1 MSRHDKDY
9 NSSVKLSAY
18 ADLMLDRIDTCISDK
33 ISKNVTRLASAIV
46 TKVNSDGSVNI
57 RLPSEDNTE
66 FTKIQNQCPY
76 ELKIGDAVELT
87 LKNGSFNNCWVSAKH
102 GMGTRATSE
111 GSSGA
116 YVLPVA
122 TATQLGGIKVGA
134 GLVISNG
141 VLSVTGGG
149 TADAVEWKNVL
160 NTPTTLA
167 GYGIT
172 DARIN
177 SGTITLGGNSIVPL
191 TASSNLDATKLVGNV
206 PSATKAIQDGN
217 GDVIVDTY
225 AKKTDIPSL
234 SGYATQTWVQNQGY
248 LKEHQ
253 SLAEYALKTEI
264 PIVPNKVS
272 AFENDAG
279 YLTSHQSLKDYATK
293 SWVQN
298 QGYLTQHQD
307 ISGLATKL
315 ELQTVEDKIPTI
327 PTKVSAFENDAGYLT
342 KHQSLANYALKSE
355 LPKNVSDLTNDA
367 KYITASGAPVQSV
380 NGKTGTVSLNAND
393 VGALPSTTTIPVVNN
408 AKLTIQQN
416 GAEVGNFT
424 ANSAVDTTVNITVPT
439 KLSELKNDSSF
450 AKTSELPT
458 KTSELENDSGYITSS
473 DIPSIPVTTVNG
485 KTGAVVLNATDVRA
499 LPNTTVIPTTTSQ
512 LTNNSGYI
520 TSAGAPVQT
529 VNGKTGAVQLTATD
543 VGAISAADISQT
555 LGNSSTKVPSEKAV
569 VDAMSAAGYGDML
582 KAKYA
587 NNSTDDTVDKAFSDA
602 NGKNIADTYVPKD
615 GGTLNNVNANT
626 LITTGNYL
634 IGEGCTNFPDG
645 SQGSVVQV
653 VGAGGS
659 AYQTTVIYATNTY
672 AHRAYNG
679 TTWTAWKDA
688 NGAVVSATQPQY

>member
-33 ISKNVTRLASAIV
+33 ISKSVTRLASAIV

-234 SGYATQTWVQNQGY
+234 SGYATQTWVKNQGY
-248 LKEHQ
+248 LTEHQ

-264 PIVPNKVS
+264 PIVPTKVS
-272 AFENDAG
+272 AFENDVG
-279 YLTSHQSLKDYATK
+279 YLTSHQSLEDYATK

-298 QGYLTQHQD
+298 QGYLTEHQD

-342 KHQSLANYALKSE
+342 QHQSLANYALKSE

-380 NGKTGTVSLNAND
+380 NGKTGTV
-393 VGALPSTTTIPVVNN
+393 
-408 AKLTIQQN
+408 
-416 GAEVGNFT
+416 
-424 ANSAVDTTVNITVPT
+424 
-439 KLSELKNDSSF
+439 
-450 AKTSELPT
+450 
-458 KTSELENDSGYITSS
+458 
-473 DIPSIPVTTVNG
+473 
-485 KTGAVVLNATDVRA
+485 VLNATDVQA

-520 TSAGAPVQT
+520 TSAGAPVQS
-529 VNGKTGAVQLTATD
+529 VNGKIGTVSLNAND
-543 VGAISAADISQT
+543 VGALPSTTTIPVVNNAKLTIQKNGVAVDSFTANASVDKIINIEVPTKASDIEAISTDNISQT
-555 LGNSSTKVPSEKAV
+555 LGNSETKVPSEKAV
-569 VDAMSAAGYGDML
+569 AQAMSAAGYGDML
-582 KAKYA
+582 KANYA
-587 NNSTDDTVDKAFSDA
+587 TKSDSIVDKSYADENGDNIASTYLPKFKLLNNTDA
-602 NGKNIADTYVPKD
+602 NS
-615 GGTLNNVNANT
+615 
-626 LITTGNYL
+626 LITSQICVIGAGN
-634 IGEGCTNFPDG
+634 TNLPDEAT
-645 SQGSVVQV
+645 GSVLFVAGDGTNAFQIIV
-653 VGAGGS
+653 V
-659 AYQTTVIYATNTY
+659 YATNTLN
-672 AHRAYNG
+672 HRAYKDG
-679 TTWTAWKDA
+679 AWTIWRNTEAKTSTD
-688 NGAVVSATQPQY
+688 SATNFDAYGLGFITEE

>member
-33 ISKNVTRLASAIV
+33 ISKSVTRLASAIV

-327 PTKVSAFENDAGYLT
+327 PTKVSAFENDVGYLT
-342 KHQSLANYALKSE
+342 QHQSLANYALKSE

-380 NGKTGTVSLNAND
+380 NGKTG
-393 VGALPSTTTIPVVNN
+393 
-408 AKLTIQQN
+408 
-416 GAEVGNFT
+416 
-424 ANSAVDTTVNITVPT
+424 
-439 KLSELKNDSSF
+439 
-450 AKTSELPT
+450 
-458 KTSELENDSGYITSS
+458 
-473 DIPSIPVTTVNG
+473 
-485 KTGAVVLNATDVRA
+485 AVVLNATDVQA

-520 TSAGAPVQT
+520 TSAGAPVQS
-529 VNGKTGAVQLTATD
+529 VNGKIGTVSLNAND
-543 VGAISAADISQT
+543 VGALPSTTTIPVVNNAKLTIQKNGVEVDSFTANASVDKIINIEVPTKASDIKAISTDNISQT
-555 LGNSSTKVPSEKAV
+555 LGNSETKVPSEKAV
-569 VDAMSAAGYGDML
+569 AQAMSAAGYGDML
-582 KAKYA
+582 KANYA
-587 NNSTDDTVDKAFSDA
+587 TKSDSIVDKSYADENGDNIASTYLPKFKLLNNTDA
-602 NGKNIADTYVPKD
+602 NS
-615 GGTLNNVNANT
+615 
-626 LITTGNYL
+626 LITSQICVIGAGN
-634 IGEGCTNFPDG
+634 TNLPDEAT
-645 SQGSVVQV
+645 GSVLFVAGDGTNAFQIIV
-653 VGAGGS
+653 V
-659 AYQTTVIYATNTY
+659 YATNTLN
-672 AHRAYNG
+672 HRAYKDG
-679 TTWTAWKDA
+679 AWTIWRNTEAKTSTD
-688 NGAVVSATQPQY
+688 SATNFDAYGLGFITEE

>member
-33 ISKNVTRLASAIV
+33 ISKSVTRLASAIV

-57 RLPSEDNTE
+57 RLPSEDNSE

-76 ELKIGDAVELT
+76 ELKVGDAVELT

-234 SGYATQTWVQNQGY
+234 SGYATQTWVKNQGY
-248 LKEHQ
+248 LTEHQ

-264 PIVPNKVS
+264 PIVPTKVS
-272 AFENDAG
+272 AFENDVG
-279 YLTSHQSLKDYATK
+279 YLTSHQSLEDYATK

-298 QGYLTQHQD
+298 QGYLTEHQD

-416 GAEVGNFT
+416 GTEVGNFT

-439 KLSELKNDSSF
+439 KLSELEDDSSF

-473 DIPSIPVTTVNG
+473 DIPSIPVVN
-485 KTGAVVLNATDVRA
+485 NAKLTIQKNGVEVDSFTANASVDKII
-499 LPNTTVIPTTTSQ
+499 NIEVPTKASD
-512 LTNNSGYI
+512 I
-520 TSAGAPVQT
+520 
-529 VNGKTGAVQLTATD
+529 K
-543 VGAISAADISQT
+543 AISTDNISQT
-555 LGNSSTKVPSEKAV
+555 LGNSETKVPSEKAV
-569 VDAMSAAGYGDML
+569 AQAMSAAGYGDML
-582 KAKYA
+582 KANYA
-587 NNSTDDTVDKAFSDA
+587 TKSDSIVDKSYADENGDNIASTYLPKFKLLNNTDA
-602 NGKNIADTYVPKD
+602 NS
-615 GGTLNNVNANT
+615 
-626 LITTGNYL
+626 LITSQICVIGAGN
-634 IGEGCTNFPDG
+634 TNLPDEAT
-645 SQGSVVQV
+645 GSVLFVAGDGTNAFQIIV
-653 VGAGGS
+653 V
-659 AYQTTVIYATNTY
+659 YATNTLN
-672 AHRAYNG
+672 HRAYKDG
-679 TTWTAWKDA
+679 AWTIWRNTEAKTSTD
-688 NGAVVSATQPQY
+688 SATNFDAYGLGFITEE

>member
-33 ISKNVTRLASAIV
+33 ISKSVTRLASAIV

-111 GSSGA
+111 GSSGT

-160 NTPTTLA
+160 NTPQTLA
-167 GYGIT
+167 GYRII
-172 DARIN
+172 DAKIE

-191 TASSNLDATKLVGNV
+191 TVSSNLDATKLVGNV

-234 SGYATQTWVQNQGY
+234 SGYATQTWVKNQGY
-248 LKEHQ
+248 LTEHQ

-264 PIVPNKVS
+264 PIVPTKVS

-307 ISGLATKL
+307 ISGLATKR
-315 ELQTVEDKIPTI
+315 ELQTVENKIPTI
-327 PTKVSAFENDAGYLT
+327 PTKVSAFENDVGYLT
-342 KHQSLANYALKSE
+342 QHQSLANYALKSE

-408 AKLTIQQN
+408 AKLTIQKN
-416 GAEVGNFT
+416 GVEVDSFT
-424 ANSAVDTTVNITVPT
+424 ANASVDKIINIEVPT
-439 KLSELKNDSSF
+439 K
-450 AKTSELPT
+450 A
-458 KTSELENDSGYITSS
+458 S
-473 DIPSIPVTTVNG
+473 DI
-485 KTGAVVLNATDVRA
+485 K
-499 LPNTTVIPTTTSQ
+499 
-512 LTNNSGYI
+512 
-520 TSAGAPVQT
+520 
-529 VNGKTGAVQLTATD
+529 
-543 VGAISAADISQT
+543 AISTDNISQT
-555 LGNSSTKVPSEKAV
+555 LGNSETKVPSEKAV
-569 VDAMSAAGYGDML
+569 AQAMSAAGYGDML
-582 KAKYA
+582 KANYA
-587 NNSTDDTVDKAFSDA
+587 TKSDSIVDKSYADENGDNIASTYLPKFKLLNNTDA
-602 NGKNIADTYVPKD
+602 NS
-615 GGTLNNVNANT
+615 
-626 LITTGNYL
+626 LITSQICVIGAGN
-634 IGEGCTNFPDG
+634 TNLPDEAT
-645 SQGSVVQV
+645 GSVLFVAGDGTNAFQIIV
-653 VGAGGS
+653 V
-659 AYQTTVIYATNTY
+659 YATNTLN
-672 AHRAYNG
+672 HRAYKDG
-679 TTWTAWKDA
+679 AWTIWRNTEAKTSTD
-688 NGAVVSATQPQY
+688 SATNFDAYGLGFITEE

>member
-33 ISKNVTRLASAIV
+33 ISKSVTRLASAIV

-160 NTPTTLA
+160 TTPTTLA

-191 TASSNLDATKLVGNV
+191 TASSNLDATKLVGKV
-206 PSATKAIQDGN
+206 PNATKAIQDGN

-248 LKEHQ
+248 LTEHQ
-253 SLAEYALKTEI
+253 SLVKYALKTEI
-264 PIVPNKVS
+264 PIVP
-272 AFENDAG
+272 
-279 YLTSHQSLKDYATK
+279 
-293 SWVQN
+293 
-298 QGYLTQHQD
+298 
-307 ISGLATKL
+307 
-315 ELQTVEDKIPTI
+315 
-327 PTKVSAFENDAGYLT
+327 TKVSAFENDIGYLT
-342 KHQSLANYALKSE
+342 QHQSLANYALKSE

-380 NGKTGTVSLNAND
+380 NGKTGTVSLTAND

-408 AKLTIQQN
+408 AKLIIQKN
-416 GAEVGNFT
+416 GMEVDSFT
-424 ANSAVDTTVNITVPT
+424 ANASVDKIINIEVPT
-439 KLSELKNDSSF
+439 K
-450 AKTSELPT
+450 A
-458 KTSELENDSGYITSS
+458 S
-473 DIPSIPVTTVNG
+473 DIN
-485 KTGAVVLNATDVRA
+485 
-499 LPNTTVIPTTTSQ
+499 
-512 LTNNSGYI
+512 
-520 TSAGAPVQT
+520 
-529 VNGKTGAVQLTATD
+529 
-543 VGAISAADISQT
+543 AISTDNISQI
-555 LGNSSTKVPSEKAV
+555 LGNSETKVPSEKAV
-569 VDAMSAAGYGDML
+569 AQAMSAAGYGDML
-582 KAKYA
+582 KANYA
-587 NNSTDDTVDKAFSDA
+587 TKSDSIVDKSYADENGDNIVSTYIPKFKLLNNTDA
-602 NGKNIADTYVPKD
+602 NS
-615 GGTLNNVNANT
+615 
-626 LITTGNYL
+626 LITSQICVIGAGN
-634 IGEGCTNFPDG
+634 TNLPDEAT
-645 SQGSVVQV
+645 GSVLFVAGDGTNAFQIIV
-653 VGAGGS
+653 V
-659 AYQTTVIYATNTY
+659 YATNTLN
-672 AHRAYNG
+672 HRAYKDG
-679 TTWTAWKDA
+679 AWTIWRNTEAKTSTD
-688 NGAVVSATQPQY
+688 SATNFDAYGLGFITEE

>member
-33 ISKNVTRLASAIV
+33 ISKSVTRLASAIV

-57 RLPSEDNTE
+57 RLPSEDNSE

-76 ELKIGDAVELT
+76 ELKVGDAVELT

-234 SGYATQTWVQNQGY
+234 SGYATQTWVKNQGY
-248 LKEHQ
+248 LTEHQ

-264 PIVPNKVS
+264 PIVPTKVS
-272 AFENDAG
+272 AFENDVG
-279 YLTSHQSLKDYATK
+279 YLTSHQSLEDYATK

-298 QGYLTQHQD
+298 QGYLTEHQD

-327 PTKVSAFENDAGYLT
+327 PTKVSAFENDVGYLT
-342 KHQSLANYALKSE
+342 QHQSLANYALKSE

-380 NGKTGTVSLNAND
+380 NGKTG
-393 VGALPSTTTIPVVNN
+393 
-408 AKLTIQQN
+408 
-416 GAEVGNFT
+416 
-424 ANSAVDTTVNITVPT
+424 
-439 KLSELKNDSSF
+439 
-450 AKTSELPT
+450 
-458 KTSELENDSGYITSS
+458 
-473 DIPSIPVTTVNG
+473 
-485 KTGAVVLNATDVRA
+485 AVVLNATDVQA

-520 TSAGAPVQT
+520 TSAGAPVQS
-529 VNGKTGAVQLTATD
+529 VNGKIGTVSLNAND
-543 VGAISAADISQT
+543 VGALPSTTTIPVVNNAKLTIQKNGVAVDSFTANASVDKIINIEVPTKASDIEAISTDNISQT
-555 LGNSSTKVPSEKAV
+555 LGNSETKVPSEKAV
-569 VDAMSAAGYGDML
+569 AQAMSAAGYGDML
-582 KAKYA
+582 KANYA
-587 NNSTDDTVDKAFSDA
+587 TKSDNIVDKSYADENGDNIASTYLPKFKLLNNTDA
-602 NGKNIADTYVPKD
+602 NS
-615 GGTLNNVNANT
+615 
-626 LITTGNYL
+626 LITSQICVIGAGN
-634 IGEGCTNFPDG
+634 TNLPDEAT
-645 SQGSVVQV
+645 GSVLFVAGDGTNAFQIIV
-653 VGAGGS
+653 V
-659 AYQTTVIYATNTY
+659 YATNTLN
-672 AHRAYNG
+672 HRAYKDGAWTIWRNTEAKTSADS
-679 TTWTAWKDA
+679 TTNFDA
-688 NGAVVSATQPQY
+688 YGLGFITEE

>member
-33 ISKNVTRLASAIV
+33 ISKSVTRLASAIV

-111 GSSGA
+111 GSSGT

-160 NTPTTLA
+160 NTPQTLA
-167 GYGIT
+167 GYRII
-172 DARIN
+172 DAKIE

-191 TASSNLDATKLVGNV
+191 TVSSNLDATKLVGNV

-234 SGYATQTWVQNQGY
+234 SGYATQKWVQNQGY
-248 LKEHQ
+248 LTQHQ

-264 PIVPNKVS
+264 PIVPTKVS
-272 AFENDAG
+272 TFENDAG
-279 YLTSHQSLKDYATK
+279 YLTSHQSLEDYATK

-327 PTKVSAFENDAGYLT
+327 PTKISAFENDVGYLT
-342 KHQSLANYALKSE
+342 QHQSLANYALKSE

-380 NGKTGTVSLNAND
+380 NGKTGTISLNAND

-408 AKLTIQQN
+408 AKLTIQKN
-416 GAEVGNFT
+416 GVEVDSFT
-424 ANSAVDTTVNITVPT
+424 ANASVDKIINIEVPT
-439 KLSELKNDSSF
+439 K
-450 AKTSELPT
+450 A
-458 KTSELENDSGYITSS
+458 S
-473 DIPSIPVTTVNG
+473 DI
-485 KTGAVVLNATDVRA
+485 K
-499 LPNTTVIPTTTSQ
+499 
-512 LTNNSGYI
+512 
-520 TSAGAPVQT
+520 
-529 VNGKTGAVQLTATD
+529 
-543 VGAISAADISQT
+543 AISTDNISQT
-555 LGNSSTKVPSEKAV
+555 LGNSETKVPSEKAV
-569 VDAMSAAGYGDML
+569 AQAMSAAGYGDML
-582 KAKYA
+582 KANYA
-587 NNSTDDTVDKAFSDA
+587 TKSDSIVDKSYADENGDNIASTYLPKFKLLNNTDA
-602 NGKNIADTYVPKD
+602 NSLITSQICVIGAGNTNLPDEATGSVLFVAGD
-615 GGTLNNVNANT
+615 GTNAFQIIVVYAINTLN
-626 LITTGNYL
+626 
-634 IGEGCTNFPDG
+634 
-645 SQGSVVQV
+645 
-653 VGAGGS
+653 
-659 AYQTTVIYATNTY
+659 
-672 AHRAYNG
+672 HRAYKDG
-679 TTWTAWKDA
+679 AWTIWRNTEAKTSTD
-688 NGAVVSATQPQY
+688 SATNFDAYGLGFITEE

>member
-33 ISKNVTRLASAIV
+33 ISKSVTRLASAIV

-111 GSSGA
+111 GSSGT

-160 NTPTTLA
+160 NTPQTLA
-167 GYGIT
+167 GYRII
-172 DARIN
+172 DAKIE

-191 TASSNLDATKLVGNV
+191 TVSSNLDATKLVGNV

-234 SGYATQTWVQNQGY
+234 SGYATQKWVQNQGY
-248 LKEHQ
+248 LTQHQ

-264 PIVPNKVS
+264 PIVPTKVS
-272 AFENDAG
+272 TFENDAG
-279 YLTSHQSLKDYATK
+279 YLTSHQSLEDYATK

-327 PTKVSAFENDAGYLT
+327 PTKISAFENDVGYLT
-342 KHQSLANYALKSE
+342 QHQSLANYALKSE

-380 NGKTGTVSLNAND
+380 NGKTGTISLNAND

-416 GAEVGNFT
+416 GTEVGNFT

-439 KLSELKNDSSF
+439 KLSELEDDSSF

-473 DIPSIPVTTVNG
+473 DIPSIPVVN
-485 KTGAVVLNATDVRA
+485 NAKLTIQKNGVEVDSFTANASVDKII
-499 LPNTTVIPTTTSQ
+499 NIEVPTKASD
-512 LTNNSGYI
+512 I
-520 TSAGAPVQT
+520 
-529 VNGKTGAVQLTATD
+529 K
-543 VGAISAADISQT
+543 AISTDNISQT
-555 LGNSSTKVPSEKAV
+555 LGNSETKVPSEKAV
-569 VDAMSAAGYGDML
+569 AQAMSAAGYGDML
-582 KAKYA
+582 KANYA
-587 NNSTDDTVDKAFSDA
+587 TKSDSIVDKSYADENGDNIASTYLPKFKSLNNTDA
-602 NGKNIADTYVPKD
+602 NS
-615 GGTLNNVNANT
+615 
-626 LITTGNYL
+626 LITSQICVIGAGN
-634 IGEGCTNFPDG
+634 TNLPDEAT
-645 SQGSVVQV
+645 GSVLFVAGDGTNAFQIIV
-653 VGAGGS
+653 V
-659 AYQTTVIYATNTY
+659 YATNTLN
-672 AHRAYNG
+672 HRAYKDG
-679 TTWTAWKDA
+679 AWTIWRNTEAKTSTD
-688 NGAVVSATQPQY
+688 SATNFDAYGLGFITEE

>member
-33 ISKNVTRLASAIV
+33 ISKSVTRLASAIV

-177 SGTITLGGNSIVPL
+177 SGTITLGENSIVPL

-248 LKEHQ
+248 LTQHQ

-264 PIVPNKVS
+264 PIVPTKVS

-327 PTKVSAFENDAGYLT
+327 PTKVSAFENDVGYLT
-342 KHQSLANYALKSE
+342 QHQSLANYALKSE

-416 GAEVGNFT
+416 GTEVGNFT

-439 KLSELKNDSSF
+439 KLSELEDDSSF

-473 DIPSIPVTTVNG
+473 DIPSIPVVN
-485 KTGAVVLNATDVRA
+485 NAKLTIQKNGVEVDSFTANASVDKII
-499 LPNTTVIPTTTSQ
+499 NIEVPTKASD
-512 LTNNSGYI
+512 I
-520 TSAGAPVQT
+520 
-529 VNGKTGAVQLTATD
+529 K
-543 VGAISAADISQT
+543 AISTDNISQT
-555 LGNSSTKVPSEKAV
+555 LGNSEIKVPSEKAV
-569 VDAMSAAGYGDML
+569 VQAMSAAGYGDML
-582 KAKYA
+582 KANYA
-587 NNSTDDTVDKAFSDA
+587 TKSDSIVDKSYADENGDNIASTYLPKFKLLNNTDA
-602 NGKNIADTYVPKD
+602 NS
-615 GGTLNNVNANT
+615 
-626 LITTGNYL
+626 LITSQICVIGAGN
-634 IGEGCTNFPDG
+634 TNLPDEAT
-645 SQGSVVQV
+645 GSVLFVAGDGTNAFQIIV
-653 VGAGGS
+653 V
-659 AYQTTVIYATNTY
+659 YATNTLN
-672 AHRAYNG
+672 HRAYKDG
-679 TTWTAWKDA
+679 AWTIWRNTEAKTSTD
-688 NGAVVSATQPQY
+688 SATNFDAYGLGFITEE

>member
-33 ISKNVTRLASAIV
+33 ISKSVTRLASAIV

-206 PSATKAIQDGN
+206 PSAIKAIQDGN

-234 SGYATQTWVQNQGY
+234 SGYATQTWVKKQGY
-248 LKEHQ
+248 LTEHQ

-264 PIVPNKVS
+264 PIVPTKVS

-293 SWVQN
+293 SWVQK

-342 KHQSLANYALKSE
+342 QHQSLANYALKSE
-355 LPKNVSDLTNDA
+355 LPKKVSDLTNDA
-367 KYITASGAPVQSV
+367 EYITASGAPVQSV
-380 NGKTGTVSLNAND
+380 NGQTGTVSLTAND
-393 VGALPSTTTIPVVNN
+393 VGALPNTTIIPVVNN
-408 AKLTIQQN
+408 AKLTVQKN
-416 GAEVGNFT
+416 GVDVDSFT
-424 ANSAVDTTVNITVPT
+424 ANASVDKIINIEVPT
-439 KLSELKNDSSF
+439 K
-450 AKTSELPT
+450 A
-458 KTSELENDSGYITSS
+458 S
-473 DIPSIPVTTVNG
+473 DI
-485 KTGAVVLNATDVRA
+485 K
-499 LPNTTVIPTTTSQ
+499 
-512 LTNNSGYI
+512 
-520 TSAGAPVQT
+520 
-529 VNGKTGAVQLTATD
+529 
-543 VGAISAADISQT
+543 AISTDNISQT
-555 LGNSSTKVPSEKAV
+555 LGNSETKVPSEKAV
-569 VDAMSAAGYGDML
+569 AQAMSAAGYGDML
-582 KAKYA
+582 KANYA
-587 NNSTDDTVDKAFSDA
+587 TKSDSIVDKSYADENGDNIASTYLPKFKLLNNTDA
-602 NGKNIADTYVPKD
+602 NS
-615 GGTLNNVNANT
+615 
-626 LITTGNYL
+626 LITSQICVIGAGN
-634 IGEGCTNFPDG
+634 TNLPDEAT
-645 SQGSVVQV
+645 GSVLFVAGDGTNAFQIIV
-653 VGAGGS
+653 V
-659 AYQTTVIYATNTY
+659 YATNTLN
-672 AHRAYNG
+672 HRAYKDG
-679 TTWTAWKDA
+679 AWTIWRNTEAKTSTD
-688 NGAVVSATQPQY
+688 SATNFDAYGLGFITEE

>member
-33 ISKNVTRLASAIV
+33 ISKSVTRLASAIV

-298 QGYLTQHQD
+298 QGYLTEHQD

-327 PTKVSAFENDAGYLT
+327 PTKVSAFENDVGYLT
-342 KHQSLANYALKSE
+342 QHQSLANYALKSE

-380 NGKTGTVSLNAND
+380 NGKTG
-393 VGALPSTTTIPVVNN
+393 
-408 AKLTIQQN
+408 
-416 GAEVGNFT
+416 
-424 ANSAVDTTVNITVPT
+424 
-439 KLSELKNDSSF
+439 
-450 AKTSELPT
+450 
-458 KTSELENDSGYITSS
+458 
-473 DIPSIPVTTVNG
+473 
-485 KTGAVVLNATDVRA
+485 AVVLNATDVQA

-520 TSAGAPVQT
+520 TSAGAPVQS
-529 VNGKTGAVQLTATD
+529 VNGKIGTVSLNAND
-543 VGAISAADISQT
+543 VGALPSTTTIPVVNNAKLTIQKNGVAVDSFTANASVDKIINIEVPTKASDINAISTDNISQT
-555 LGNSSTKVPSEKAV
+555 LGNSETKVPSEKAV
-569 VDAMSAAGYGDML
+569 AQAMSAAGYGDML
-582 KAKYA
+582 KANYA
-587 NNSTDDTVDKAFSDA
+587 TKSDSIVDKSYADENGDNIASTYLPKFKLLNNTDA
-602 NGKNIADTYVPKD
+602 NS
-615 GGTLNNVNANT
+615 
-626 LITTGNYL
+626 LITSQICVIGAGN
-634 IGEGCTNFPDG
+634 TNLPDEAT
-645 SQGSVVQV
+645 GSVLFVAGDGTNAFQIIV
-653 VGAGGS
+653 V
-659 AYQTTVIYATNTY
+659 YATNTLN
-672 AHRAYNG
+672 HRAYKDG
-679 TTWTAWKDA
+679 AWTIWRNTEAKTSTD
-688 NGAVVSATQPQY
+688 SATNFDAYGLGFITEE

>member
-134 GLVISNG
+134 GLVISKG

-172 DARIN
+172 DA
-177 SGTITLGGNSIVPL
+177 
-191 TASSNLDATKLVGNV
+191 
-206 PSATKAIQDGN
+206 
-217 GDVIVDTY
+217 

-327 PTKVSAFENDAGYLT
+327 PTKVSAFENDVGYLT
-342 KHQSLANYALKSE
+342 QHQSLANYALKSE

-380 NGKTGTVSLNAND
+380 NGQTGTVSLTAND

-408 AKLTIQQN
+408 AKLTIQKN
-416 GAEVGNFT
+416 GVAVDSFT
-424 ANSAVDTTVNITVPT
+424 ANASVDKIINIEVPT
-439 KLSELKNDSSF
+439 K
-450 AKTSELPT
+450 A
-458 KTSELENDSGYITSS
+458 S
-473 DIPSIPVTTVNG
+473 DI
-485 KTGAVVLNATDVRA
+485 K
-499 LPNTTVIPTTTSQ
+499 
-512 LTNNSGYI
+512 
-520 TSAGAPVQT
+520 
-529 VNGKTGAVQLTATD
+529 
-543 VGAISAADISQT
+543 AISTDNISQT
-555 LGNSSTKVPSEKAV
+555 LGNSETKVPSEKAV
-569 VDAMSAAGYGDML
+569 AQAMSAAGYGDML
-582 KAKYA
+582 KANYA
-587 NNSTDDTVDKAFSDA
+587 TKSDSIVDKSYADENGDNIASTYLPKFKLLNNTDA
-602 NGKNIADTYVPKD
+602 NS
-615 GGTLNNVNANT
+615 
-626 LITTGNYL
+626 LITSQICVIGAGN
-634 IGEGCTNFPDG
+634 TNLPDEAT
-645 SQGSVVQV
+645 GSVLFVAGDGTNAFQIIV
-653 VGAGGS
+653 V
-659 AYQTTVIYATNTY
+659 YATNTLN
-672 AHRAYNG
+672 HRAYKDG
-679 TTWTAWKDA
+679 AWTIWRNTEAKTSTD
-688 NGAVVSATQPQY
+688 SATNFDAYGLGFITEE

>member
-33 ISKNVTRLASAIV
+33 ISKSVTRLASAIV

-248 LKEHQ
+248 LTEHQ

-264 PIVPNKVS
+264 PIVPTKVS
-272 AFENDAG
+272 TFENDAG
-279 YLTSHQSLKDYATK
+279 YLTSHQSLEDYATK

-327 PTKVSAFENDAGYLT
+327 PTKISAFENDVGYLT
-342 KHQSLANYALKSE
+342 QHQSLANYALKSE

-380 NGKTGTVSLNAND
+380 NGKTGSVSLTAND

-408 AKLTIQQN
+408 SKLTIQKN
-416 GAEVGNFT
+416 GVAVDSFT
-424 ANSAVDTTVNITVPT
+424 ANASADKIINIEVPT
-439 KLSELKNDSSF
+439 K
-450 AKTSELPT
+450 A
-458 KTSELENDSGYITSS
+458 S
-473 DIPSIPVTTVNG
+473 DIN
-485 KTGAVVLNATDVRA
+485 
-499 LPNTTVIPTTTSQ
+499 
-512 LTNNSGYI
+512 
-520 TSAGAPVQT
+520 
-529 VNGKTGAVQLTATD
+529 
-543 VGAISAADISQT
+543 AISTDNISQT
-555 LGNSSTKVPSEKAV
+555 LGNSETKVPSEKAV
-569 VDAMSAAGYGDML
+569 AQAMSAAGYGDML
-582 KAKYA
+582 KANYA
-587 NNSTDDTVDKAFSDA
+587 TKSDSIVDKSYADENGDNIASTYLPKFKLLNNTDA
-602 NGKNIADTYVPKD
+602 NS
-615 GGTLNNVNANT
+615 
-626 LITTGNYL
+626 LITSQICVIGVGN
-634 IGEGCTNFPDG
+634 TNLPDEAT
-645 SQGSVVQV
+645 GSVLFVAGDGTNAFQIIV
-653 VGAGGS
+653 V
-659 AYQTTVIYATNTY
+659 YATNTLN
-672 AHRAYNG
+672 HRAYKDG
-679 TTWTAWKDA
+679 VWTIWRNTEAKTSTD
-688 NGAVVSATQPQY
+688 SATNFDAYGLGFITEE

>member
-33 ISKNVTRLASAIV
+33 ISKSVTRLASAIV

-327 PTKVSAFENDAGYLT
+327 PTKVSAFENDVGYLT
-342 KHQSLANYALKSE
+342 QHQSLANYALKSE

-380 NGKTGTVSLNAND
+380 NGKTGAVSLNAND

-408 AKLTIQQN
+408 AKLTIQKN
-416 GAEVGNFT
+416 GVAVDSFT
-424 ANSAVDTTVNITVPT
+424 ANASVDKIINIEVPT
-439 KLSELKNDSSF
+439 K
-450 AKTSELPT
+450 A
-458 KTSELENDSGYITSS
+458 S
-473 DIPSIPVTTVNG
+473 DIE
-485 KTGAVVLNATDVRA
+485 
-499 LPNTTVIPTTTSQ
+499 
-512 LTNNSGYI
+512 
-520 TSAGAPVQT
+520 
-529 VNGKTGAVQLTATD
+529 
-543 VGAISAADISQT
+543 AISTDNISQT
-555 LGNSSTKVPSEKAV
+555 LGNSETKVPSEKAV
-569 VDAMSAAGYGDML
+569 AQAMSAAGYGDML
-582 KAKYA
+582 KANYA
-587 NNSTDDTVDKAFSDA
+587 TKSDSIVDKSYADENGDNIASTYLPKFKLLNNTDA
-602 NGKNIADTYVPKD
+602 NS
-615 GGTLNNVNANT
+615 
-626 LITTGNYL
+626 LITSQICVIGAGN
-634 IGEGCTNFPDG
+634 TNLPDEAT
-645 SQGSVVQV
+645 GSVLFVAGDGTNAFQIIV
-653 VGAGGS
+653 V
-659 AYQTTVIYATNTY
+659 YATNTLN
-672 AHRAYNG
+672 HRAYKDG
-679 TTWTAWKDA
+679 AWTIWRNTEAKTSTD
-688 NGAVVSATQPQY
+688 SATNFDAYGLGFITEE

>member
-33 ISKNVTRLASAIV
+33 ISKSVTRLASAIV

-327 PTKVSAFENDAGYLT
+327 PTKVSAFENDVGYLT
-342 KHQSLANYALKSE
+342 QHQSLANYALKSE

-380 NGKTGTVSLNAND
+380 NGQTGTVSLTAND
-393 VGALPSTTTIPVVNN
+393 VGALPNTTIIPVVNN

-416 GAEVGNFT
+416 GTEVGNFT
-424 ANSAVDTTVNITVPT
+424 ANSAVNTTVNITVPT
-439 KLSELKNDSSF
+439 KLSELEDDSSF

-473 DIPSIPVTTVNG
+473 DIPSIPVVN
-485 KTGAVVLNATDVRA
+485 NAKLTIQKNGVEVDSFTANASVDKII
-499 LPNTTVIPTTTSQ
+499 NIEVPTKASD
-512 LTNNSGYI
+512 I
-520 TSAGAPVQT
+520 E
-529 VNGKTGAVQLTATD
+529 
-543 VGAISAADISQT
+543 AISTDNISQT
-555 LGNSSTKVPSEKAV
+555 LGNSETKVPSEKAV
-569 VDAMSAAGYGDML
+569 AQAMSAAGYGDML
-582 KAKYA
+582 KANYA
-587 NNSTDDTVDKAFSDA
+587 TKSDSIVDKSYADENGDNIASTYLPKFKLLNNTDA
-602 NGKNIADTYVPKD
+602 NS
-615 GGTLNNVNANT
+615 
-626 LITTGNYL
+626 LITSQICVIGAGN
-634 IGEGCTNFPDG
+634 TNLPDEAT
-645 SQGSVVQV
+645 GSVLFVAGDGTNAFQIIV
-653 VGAGGS
+653 V
-659 AYQTTVIYATNTY
+659 YATNTLN
-672 AHRAYNG
+672 HRAYKDG
-679 TTWTAWKDA
+679 AWTIWRNTEAKTSTD
-688 NGAVVSATQPQY
+688 SATNFDAYGLGFITEE

>member
-122 TATQLGGIKVGA
+122 TTTQLGGIKVGA

-234 SGYATQTWVQNQGY
+234 SGYATQTWVKNQGY
-248 LKEHQ
+248 LTEHQ

-264 PIVPNKVS
+264 PIVPTKVS

-355 LPKNVSDLTNDA
+355 LPKNVSDLTNDV

-380 NGKTGTVSLNAND
+380 NGQTGTVSLNAND

-408 AKLTIQQN
+408 AKLTIQKN
-416 GAEVGNFT
+416 GVEVDSFT
-424 ANSAVDTTVNITVPT
+424 ANASVDKIINIEVPT
-439 KLSELKNDSSF
+439 K
-450 AKTSELPT
+450 A
-458 KTSELENDSGYITSS
+458 S
-473 DIPSIPVTTVNG
+473 DI
-485 KTGAVVLNATDVRA
+485 K
-499 LPNTTVIPTTTSQ
+499 
-512 LTNNSGYI
+512 
-520 TSAGAPVQT
+520 
-529 VNGKTGAVQLTATD
+529 
-543 VGAISAADISQT
+543 AISTDNISQT
-555 LGNSSTKVPSEKAV
+555 LGNSETKVPSEKAV
-569 VDAMSAAGYGDML
+569 AQAMSAAGYGDML
-582 KAKYA
+582 KANYA
-587 NNSTDDTVDKAFSDA
+587 TKSDSIVDKSYADENGDNIASTYLPKFKLLNNTDA
-602 NGKNIADTYVPKD
+602 NS
-615 GGTLNNVNANT
+615 
-626 LITTGNYL
+626 LITSQICVIGAGN
-634 IGEGCTNFPDG
+634 TNLPDEAT
-645 SQGSVVQV
+645 GSVLFVAGDGTNAFQIIV
-653 VGAGGS
+653 V
-659 AYQTTVIYATNTY
+659 YATNTLN
-672 AHRAYNG
+672 HRAYKDG
-679 TTWTAWKDA
+679 AWTIWRNTEAKISTD
-688 NGAVVSATQPQY
+688 SATNFDAYGLGFITEE

>member
-33 ISKNVTRLASAIV
+33 ISKSVTRLASAIV

-149 TADAVEWKNVL
+149 TADAVEWEKVL

-177 SGTITLGGNSIVPL
+177 SGTITLGENSIVPL

-264 PIVPNKVS
+264 PIVPTKVS

-327 PTKVSAFENDAGYLT
+327 PTKVSAFENDVGYLT

-408 AKLTIQQN
+408 AKLTIQKN
-416 GAEVGNFT
+416 SKEIDSFT
-424 ANSAVDTTVNITVPT
+424 ANASVDKIINIEVPT
-439 KLSELKNDSSF
+439 K
-450 AKTSELPT
+450 A
-458 KTSELENDSGYITSS
+458 S
-473 DIPSIPVTTVNG
+473 DI
-485 KTGAVVLNATDVRA
+485 K
-499 LPNTTVIPTTTSQ
+499 
-512 LTNNSGYI
+512 
-520 TSAGAPVQT
+520 
-529 VNGKTGAVQLTATD
+529 
-543 VGAISAADISQT
+543 AISTDDISQT
-555 LGNSSTKVPSEKAV
+555 LGNSETKVPSEKAV
-569 VDAMSAAGYGDML
+569 AQAMSAAGYGDML
-582 KAKYA
+582 KANYA
-587 NNSTDDTVDKAFSDA
+587 TKSDSIVDKSYADENGDNIASTYLPKFKLLNNTDA
-602 NGKNIADTYVPKD
+602 NS
-615 GGTLNNVNANT
+615 
-626 LITTGNYL
+626 LITSQICVIGAGN
-634 IGEGCTNFPDG
+634 TNLPDEAT
-645 SQGSVVQV
+645 GSVLFVAGDGTNAFQIIV
-653 VGAGGS
+653 V
-659 AYQTTVIYATNTY
+659 YATNTLN
-672 AHRAYNG
+672 HRAYKDG
-679 TTWTAWKDA
+679 AWTIWRNTEAKTSTD
-688 NGAVVSATQPQY
+688 SATNFDAYGLGFITEE

>member
-33 ISKNVTRLASAIV
+33 ISKSVTRLASAIV

-57 RLPSEDNTE
+57 QLPSEDNTE

-177 SGTITLGGNSIVPL
+177 SGTITLGENSIVPL

-380 NGKTGTVSLNAND
+380 NGKTG
-393 VGALPSTTTIPVVNN
+393 
-408 AKLTIQQN
+408 
-416 GAEVGNFT
+416 
-424 ANSAVDTTVNITVPT
+424 
-439 KLSELKNDSSF
+439 
-450 AKTSELPT
+450 
-458 KTSELENDSGYITSS
+458 
-473 DIPSIPVTTVNG
+473 
-485 KTGAVVLNATDVRA
+485 AVVLNATDVQA

-520 TSAGAPVQT
+520 TSAGAPVQS
-529 VNGKTGAVQLTATD
+529 VNGKIGTVSLNAND
-543 VGAISAADISQT
+543 VGALPSTTTIPVVNNAKLTIQKNGVAVDSFTANASVDKIINIEVPTKASDIEAISTDNISQT
-555 LGNSSTKVPSEKAV
+555 LGNSETKVPSEKAV
-569 VDAMSAAGYGDML
+569 AQAMSAAGYGDML
-582 KAKYA
+582 KANYA
-587 NNSTDDTVDKAFSDA
+587 TKSDSIVDKSYADENGDNIASTYLPKFKLLNNTDA
-602 NGKNIADTYVPKD
+602 NS
-615 GGTLNNVNANT
+615 
-626 LITTGNYL
+626 LITSQICVIGAGN
-634 IGEGCTNFPDG
+634 TNLPDEAT
-645 SQGSVVQV
+645 GSVLFVAGDGTNAFQIIV
-653 VGAGGS
+653 V
-659 AYQTTVIYATNTY
+659 YATNTLN
-672 AHRAYNG
+672 HRAYKDG
-679 TTWTAWKDA
+679 AWTIWRNTEAKTSTD
-688 NGAVVSATQPQY
+688 SATNFDAYGLGFITEE

>member
-33 ISKNVTRLASAIV
+33 ISKSVTRLASAIV

-57 RLPSEDNTE
+57 RLPSEDNSE

-76 ELKIGDAVELT
+76 ELKVGDAVELT

-234 SGYATQTWVQNQGY
+234 SGYATQTWVKNQGY
-248 LKEHQ
+248 LTEHQ

-264 PIVPNKVS
+264 PIVPTKVS
-272 AFENDAG
+272 AFENDVG
-279 YLTSHQSLKDYATK
+279 YLTSHQSLEDYATK

-298 QGYLTQHQD
+298 QGYLTEHQD

-342 KHQSLANYALKSE
+342 QHQSLANYALKSE

-367 KYITASGAPVQSV
+367 KYITASGAPVQS
-380 NGKTGTVSLNAND
+380 
-393 VGALPSTTTIPVVNN
+393 
-408 AKLTIQQN
+408 
-416 GAEVGNFT
+416 
-424 ANSAVDTTVNITVPT
+424 
-439 KLSELKNDSSF
+439 
-450 AKTSELPT
+450 
-458 KTSELENDSGYITSS
+458 
-473 DIPSIPVTTVNG
+473 VNG

-520 TSAGAPVQT
+520 TSAGAPVQS
-529 VNGKTGAVQLTATD
+529 VNGKIGTVSLNAND
-543 VGAISAADISQT
+543 VGALPSTTTIPVVNNAKLTIQKNGVAVDSFTANASVDKIINIEVPTKASDIEAISTDNISQT
-555 LGNSSTKVPSEKAV
+555 LGNSETKIPSEKAV
-569 VDAMSAAGYGDML
+569 AQAMSAAGYGDML
-582 KAKYA
+582 KANYA
-587 NNSTDDTVDKAFSDA
+587 TKSDNIVDKSYADENGDNIASTYLPKFKLLNNTDA
-602 NGKNIADTYVPKD
+602 NS
-615 GGTLNNVNANT
+615 
-626 LITTGNYL
+626 LITSQICVIGAGN
-634 IGEGCTNFPDG
+634 TNLPDEAT
-645 SQGSVVQV
+645 GSVLFVAGDGTNAFQIIV
-653 VGAGGS
+653 V
-659 AYQTTVIYATNTY
+659 YATNTLN
-672 AHRAYNG
+672 HRAYKDGAWTIWRNTEAKTSADS
-679 TTWTAWKDA
+679 TTNFDA
-688 NGAVVSATQPQY
+688 YGLGFITEE

>member
-248 LKEHQ
+248 LTQHQ
-253 SLAEYALKTEI
+253 SLAEYALKSEI
-264 PIVPNKVS
+264 PIVPTKVS

-327 PTKVSAFENDAGYLT
+327 PTKVSAFENDVGYLT
-342 KHQSLANYALKSE
+342 QHQSLANYALKSE
-355 LPKNVSDLTNDA
+355 LPKKVSDLTNDA
-367 KYITASGAPVQSV
+367 EYITASGAPVQSV
-380 NGKTGTVSLNAND
+380 NGKTGAVVLNATDVQALPNTTVIPTTTSQLTNNSGYITSAGAPVQSVNGKIGTVSLNAND

-408 AKLTIQQN
+408 AKLTIQKN
-416 GAEVGNFT
+416 GVAVDSFT
-424 ANSAVDTTVNITVPT
+424 ANASVDKIINIEVPT
-439 KLSELKNDSSF
+439 K
-450 AKTSELPT
+450 A
-458 KTSELENDSGYITSS
+458 S
-473 DIPSIPVTTVNG
+473 DIE
-485 KTGAVVLNATDVRA
+485 
-499 LPNTTVIPTTTSQ
+499 
-512 LTNNSGYI
+512 
-520 TSAGAPVQT
+520 
-529 VNGKTGAVQLTATD
+529 
-543 VGAISAADISQT
+543 AISTDNISQT
-555 LGNSSTKVPSEKAV
+555 LGNSETKVPSEKAV
-569 VDAMSAAGYGDML
+569 AQAMSAAGYGDML
-582 KAKYA
+582 KANYA
-587 NNSTDDTVDKAFSDA
+587 TKSDSIVDKSYADENGDNIASTYLPKFKLLNNTDA
-602 NGKNIADTYVPKD
+602 NS
-615 GGTLNNVNANT
+615 
-626 LITTGNYL
+626 LITSQICVIGAGN
-634 IGEGCTNFPDG
+634 TNLPDEAT
-645 SQGSVVQV
+645 GSVLFVAGDGTNAFQIIV
-653 VGAGGS
+653 V
-659 AYQTTVIYATNTY
+659 YATNTLN
-672 AHRAYNG
+672 HRAYKDG
-679 TTWTAWKDA
+679 AWTIWRNTEAKTSTD
-688 NGAVVSATQPQY
+688 SATNFDAYGLGFITEE

>member
-33 ISKNVTRLASAIV
+33 ISKSVTRLASAIV

-327 PTKVSAFENDAGYLT
+327 PTKVSAFENDVGYLT

-380 NGKTGTVSLNAND
+380 NGKTG
-393 VGALPSTTTIPVVNN
+393 
-408 AKLTIQQN
+408 
-416 GAEVGNFT
+416 
-424 ANSAVDTTVNITVPT
+424 
-439 KLSELKNDSSF
+439 
-450 AKTSELPT
+450 
-458 KTSELENDSGYITSS
+458 
-473 DIPSIPVTTVNG
+473 
-485 KTGAVVLNATDVRA
+485 AVVLNATDVRA

-520 TSAGAPVQT
+520 TSAGAPVQS
-529 VNGKTGAVQLTATD
+529 VNGKIGTVSLNAND
-543 VGAISAADISQT
+543 VGALPSTTTIPVVNNAKLTIQKNSKEIDSFTANASVDKIINIEVPTKASDIEAISTDNISQT
-555 LGNSSTKVPSEKAV
+555 LGNSETKVPSEKAV
-569 VDAMSAAGYGDML
+569 AQAMSAAGYGDML
-582 KAKYA
+582 KANYA
-587 NNSTDDTVDKAFSDA
+587 TKSDSIVDKSYADENGDNIASTYLPKFKLLNNTDA
-602 NGKNIADTYVPKD
+602 NS
-615 GGTLNNVNANT
+615 
-626 LITTGNYL
+626 LITSQICVIGAGN
-634 IGEGCTNFPDG
+634 TNLPDEAT
-645 SQGSVVQV
+645 GSVLFVAGDGTNAFQIIV
-653 VGAGGS
+653 V
-659 AYQTTVIYATNTY
+659 YATNTLN
-672 AHRAYNG
+672 HRAYKDG
-679 TTWTAWKDA
+679 AWTIWRNTEAKTSTD
-688 NGAVVSATQPQY
+688 SATNFDAYGLGFITEE

>member
-33 ISKNVTRLASAIV
+33 ISKSVTRLASAIV

-134 GLVISNG
+134 GLVISKG

-327 PTKVSAFENDAGYLT
+327 PTKVSAFENDVGYLT

-355 LPKNVSDLTNDA
+355 LPKNVSDLTNDV

-380 NGKTGTVSLNAND
+380 NGQTGTVSLTAND
-393 VGALPSTTTIPVVNN
+393 VGALPNTTIIPVVNN
-408 AKLTIQQN
+408 AKLTVQKN
-416 GAEVGNFT
+416 GVDVDSFT
-424 ANSAVDTTVNITVPT
+424 ANASVDKIINIEVPT
-439 KLSELKNDSSF
+439 K
-450 AKTSELPT
+450 A
-458 KTSELENDSGYITSS
+458 S
-473 DIPSIPVTTVNG
+473 DIE
-485 KTGAVVLNATDVRA
+485 
-499 LPNTTVIPTTTSQ
+499 
-512 LTNNSGYI
+512 
-520 TSAGAPVQT
+520 
-529 VNGKTGAVQLTATD
+529 
-543 VGAISAADISQT
+543 AISTDNISQT
-555 LGNSSTKVPSEKAV
+555 LGNSETKVPSEKAV
-569 VDAMSAAGYGDML
+569 AQAMSAAGYGDML
-582 KAKYA
+582 KANYA
-587 NNSTDDTVDKAFSDA
+587 TKSDSIVDKSYADENGDNIASTYLPKFKLLNNTDA
-602 NGKNIADTYVPKD
+602 NS
-615 GGTLNNVNANT
+615 
-626 LITTGNYL
+626 LITSQICVIGAGN
-634 IGEGCTNFPDG
+634 TNLPDEAT
-645 SQGSVVQV
+645 GSVLFVAGDGTNAFQIIV
-653 VGAGGS
+653 V
-659 AYQTTVIYATNTY
+659 YATNTLN
-672 AHRAYNG
+672 HRAYKDG
-679 TTWTAWKDA
+679 AWTIWRNTEAKTSTD
-688 NGAVVSATQPQY
+688 SATNFDAYGLGFITEE

>member
-33 ISKNVTRLASAIV
+33 ISKSVTRLASAIV

-177 SGTITLGGNSIVPL
+177 SGTITLGENSIVPL

-248 LKEHQ
+248 L
-253 SLAEYALKTEI
+253 
-264 PIVPNKVS
+264 
-272 AFENDAG
+272 
-279 YLTSHQSLKDYATK
+279 
-293 SWVQN
+293 
-298 QGYLTQHQD
+298 TQHQD

-342 KHQSLANYALKSE
+342 QHQSLANYALKSE
-355 LPKNVSDLTNDA
+355 LPKNVSDLTNDV

-380 NGKTGTVSLNAND
+380 NGQTGTVSLTAND
-393 VGALPSTTTIPVVNN
+393 VGALPNTTIIPVVNN
-408 AKLTIQQN
+408 AKLTVQKN
-416 GAEVGNFT
+416 GVAVDSFT
-424 ANSAVDTTVNITVPT
+424 ANASVDKIINIVVPT
-439 KLSELKNDSSF
+439 K
-450 AKTSELPT
+450 A
-458 KTSELENDSGYITSS
+458 S
-473 DIPSIPVTTVNG
+473 DI
-485 KTGAVVLNATDVRA
+485 K
-499 LPNTTVIPTTTSQ
+499 
-512 LTNNSGYI
+512 
-520 TSAGAPVQT
+520 
-529 VNGKTGAVQLTATD
+529 
-543 VGAISAADISQT
+543 AISTDDISQI
-555 LGNSSTKVPSEKAV
+555 LGNSETKVPSEKAV
-569 VDAMSAAGYGDML
+569 AQAMSAAGYGDML
-582 KAKYA
+582 KANYA
-587 NNSTDDTVDKAFSDA
+587 TKSDSIVDKSYADENGDNIASTYLPKFKLLNNTDA
-602 NGKNIADTYVPKD
+602 NS
-615 GGTLNNVNANT
+615 
-626 LITTGNYL
+626 LITSQICVIGAGN
-634 IGEGCTNFPDG
+634 TNLPDEAT
-645 SQGSVVQV
+645 GSVLFVAGDGTNAFQIIV
-653 VGAGGS
+653 V
-659 AYQTTVIYATNTY
+659 YATNTLN
-672 AHRAYNG
+672 HRAYKDG
-679 TTWTAWKDA
+679 AWTIWRNTEAKTSTD
-688 NGAVVSATQPQY
+688 SATNFDAYGLGFITEE

>member
-33 ISKNVTRLASAIV
+33 ISKSVTRLASAIV

-248 LKEHQ
+248 LTQHQ

-264 PIVPNKVS
+264 PIVPTKVS

-293 SWVQN
+293 SWVQK

-342 KHQSLANYALKSE
+342 QHQSLANYALKSE
-355 LPKNVSDLTNDA
+355 LPKNVSDLTNDV

-380 NGKTGTVSLNAND
+380 NGQTGAVSLTAND
-393 VGALPSTTTIPVVNN
+393 VGALPNTTIIPVVNN
-408 AKLTIQQN
+408 AKLTIQEN
-416 GAEVGNFT
+416 GVEVDSFT
-424 ANSAVDTTVNITVPT
+424 ANASVDKIINIEVPT
-439 KLSELKNDSSF
+439 K
-450 AKTSELPT
+450 A
-458 KTSELENDSGYITSS
+458 S
-473 DIPSIPVTTVNG
+473 DI
-485 KTGAVVLNATDVRA
+485 K
-499 LPNTTVIPTTTSQ
+499 
-512 LTNNSGYI
+512 
-520 TSAGAPVQT
+520 
-529 VNGKTGAVQLTATD
+529 
-543 VGAISAADISQT
+543 AISTDNISQT
-555 LGNSSTKVPSEKAV
+555 LGNSETKVPSEKAV
-569 VDAMSAAGYGDML
+569 AQAMSAAGYGDML
-582 KAKYA
+582 KANYA
-587 NNSTDDTVDKAFSDA
+587 TKSDSIVDKSYADENGDNIASTYLPKFKLLNNTDA
-602 NGKNIADTYVPKD
+602 NS
-615 GGTLNNVNANT
+615 
-626 LITTGNYL
+626 LITSQICVIGAGN
-634 IGEGCTNFPDG
+634 TNLPDEAT
-645 SQGSVVQV
+645 GSVLFVAGDGTNAFQIIV
-653 VGAGGS
+653 V
-659 AYQTTVIYATNTY
+659 YATNTLN
-672 AHRAYNG
+672 HRAYKDG
-679 TTWTAWKDA
+679 AWTIWRNTEAKTSTD
-688 NGAVVSATQPQY
+688 SATNFDAYGLGFITEE

>member
-33 ISKNVTRLASAIV
+33 ISKSVTRLASAIV

-327 PTKVSAFENDAGYLT
+327 PTKVSAFENDVGYLT

-380 NGKTGTVSLNAND
+380 NGKTG
-393 VGALPSTTTIPVVNN
+393 
-408 AKLTIQQN
+408 
-416 GAEVGNFT
+416 
-424 ANSAVDTTVNITVPT
+424 
-439 KLSELKNDSSF
+439 
-450 AKTSELPT
+450 
-458 KTSELENDSGYITSS
+458 
-473 DIPSIPVTTVNG
+473 
-485 KTGAVVLNATDVRA
+485 AVVLNATDVQA

-520 TSAGAPVQT
+520 TSAGAPVQS
-529 VNGKTGAVQLTATD
+529 VNGKIGTVSLNAND
-543 VGAISAADISQT
+543 VGALPSTTTIPVVNNAKLTIQKNGVAVDSFTANASVDKIINIEVPTKASDIEAISTDNISQT
-555 LGNSSTKVPSEKAV
+555 LGNSETKVPSEKAV
-569 VDAMSAAGYGDML
+569 AQAMSAAGYGDML
-582 KAKYA
+582 KANYA
-587 NNSTDDTVDKAFSDA
+587 TKSDSIVDKSYADENGDNIASTYLPKFKLLNNTDA
-602 NGKNIADTYVPKD
+602 NS
-615 GGTLNNVNANT
+615 
-626 LITTGNYL
+626 LITSQICVIGAGN
-634 IGEGCTNFPDG
+634 TNLPDEAT
-645 SQGSVVQV
+645 GSVLFVAGDGTNAFQIIV
-653 VGAGGS
+653 V
-659 AYQTTVIYATNTY
+659 YATNTLN
-672 AHRAYNG
+672 HRAYKDG
-679 TTWTAWKDA
+679 AWTIWRNTEAKTSTD
-688 NGAVVSATQPQY
+688 SATNFDAYGLGFITEE

>member
-33 ISKNVTRLASAIV
+33 ISKSVTRLASAIV

-248 LKEHQ
+248 L
-253 SLAEYALKTEI
+253 
-264 PIVPNKVS
+264 
-272 AFENDAG
+272 
-279 YLTSHQSLKDYATK
+279 
-293 SWVQN
+293 
-298 QGYLTQHQD
+298 TQHQD

-327 PTKVSAFENDAGYLT
+327 PTKVSVFENDVGYLT
-342 KHQSLANYALKSE
+342 QHQSLANYALKSE

-380 NGKTGTVSLNAND
+380 NGKTGAVVLNATDVQALPNTTVIPTTTSQLSNNSGYITSAGAPVQSVNGKIGTVSLNAND

-408 AKLTIQQN
+408 AKLTIQKN
-416 GAEVGNFT
+416 GVAVDSFT
-424 ANSAVDTTVNITVPT
+424 ANASVDKIINIEVPT
-439 KLSELKNDSSF
+439 K
-450 AKTSELPT
+450 A
-458 KTSELENDSGYITSS
+458 S
-473 DIPSIPVTTVNG
+473 DIE
-485 KTGAVVLNATDVRA
+485 
-499 LPNTTVIPTTTSQ
+499 
-512 LTNNSGYI
+512 
-520 TSAGAPVQT
+520 
-529 VNGKTGAVQLTATD
+529 
-543 VGAISAADISQT
+543 AISTDNISQT
-555 LGNSSTKVPSEKAV
+555 LGNSETKVPSEKAV
-569 VDAMSAAGYGDML
+569 AQAMSAAGYGDML
-582 KAKYA
+582 KANYA
-587 NNSTDDTVDKAFSDA
+587 TKSDSIVDKSYADENGDNIASTYLPKFKLLNNTDA
-602 NGKNIADTYVPKD
+602 NS
-615 GGTLNNVNANT
+615 
-626 LITTGNYL
+626 LITSQICVIGAGN
-634 IGEGCTNFPDG
+634 TNLPDEAT
-645 SQGSVVQV
+645 GSVLFVAGDGTNAFQIIV
-653 VGAGGS
+653 V
-659 AYQTTVIYATNTY
+659 YATNTLN
-672 AHRAYNG
+672 HRAYKDG
-679 TTWTAWKDA
+679 AWTIWRNTEAKTSTD
-688 NGAVVSATQPQY
+688 SATNFDAYGLGFITEE

>member
-33 ISKNVTRLASAIV
+33 ISKSVTRLASAIV

-57 RLPSEDNTE
+57 RLPSEDNSE

-76 ELKIGDAVELT
+76 ELKVGDAVELT

-234 SGYATQTWVQNQGY
+234 SGYATQTWVKNQGY
-248 LKEHQ
+248 LTEHQ

-264 PIVPNKVS
+264 PIVPTKVS
-272 AFENDAG
+272 AFENDVG
-279 YLTSHQSLKDYATK
+279 YLTSHQSLEDYATK

-298 QGYLTQHQD
+298 QGYLTEHQD

-342 KHQSLANYALKSE
+342 QHQSLANYALKSE

-380 NGKTGTVSLNAND
+380 NGKTG
-393 VGALPSTTTIPVVNN
+393 
-408 AKLTIQQN
+408 
-416 GAEVGNFT
+416 
-424 ANSAVDTTVNITVPT
+424 
-439 KLSELKNDSSF
+439 
-450 AKTSELPT
+450 
-458 KTSELENDSGYITSS
+458 
-473 DIPSIPVTTVNG
+473 
-485 KTGAVVLNATDVRA
+485 AVVLNATDVQA

-520 TSAGAPVQT
+520 TSAGAPVQS
-529 VNGKTGAVQLTATD
+529 VNGKIGTVSLNAND
-543 VGAISAADISQT
+543 VGALPSTTTIPVVNNAKLTIQKNGVAVDSFTANASVDKIINIEVPTKASDIEAISTDNISQT
-555 LGNSSTKVPSEKAV
+555 LGNSETKVPSEKAV
-569 VDAMSAAGYGDML
+569 AQAMSAAGYGDML
-582 KAKYA
+582 KANYA
-587 NNSTDDTVDKAFSDA
+587 TKSDNIVDKSYADENGDNIASTYLPKFKLLNNTDA
-602 NGKNIADTYVPKD
+602 NS
-615 GGTLNNVNANT
+615 
-626 LITTGNYL
+626 LITSQICVIGAGN
-634 IGEGCTNFPDG
+634 TNLPDEAT
-645 SQGSVVQV
+645 GSVLFVAGDGTNAFQIIV
-653 VGAGGS
+653 V
-659 AYQTTVIYATNTY
+659 YATNTLN
-672 AHRAYNG
+672 HRAYKDGAWTIWRNTEAKTSADS
-679 TTWTAWKDA
+679 TTNFDA
-688 NGAVVSATQPQY
+688 YGLGFITEE

>member
-33 ISKNVTRLASAIV
+33 ISKSVTRLASAIV

-298 QGYLTQHQD
+298 QGYLTEHQD

-327 PTKVSAFENDAGYLT
+327 PTKVSAFENDVGYLT
-342 KHQSLANYALKSE
+342 QHQSLANYALKSE

-380 NGKTGTVSLNAND
+380 NGKTGAVSLNAND

-408 AKLTIQQN
+408 AKLTIQKN
-416 GAEVGNFT
+416 GVDVDSFT
-424 ANSAVDTTVNITVPT
+424 ANASVDKIINIEVPT
-439 KLSELKNDSSF
+439 K
-450 AKTSELPT
+450 A
-458 KTSELENDSGYITSS
+458 S
-473 DIPSIPVTTVNG
+473 DIN
-485 KTGAVVLNATDVRA
+485 
-499 LPNTTVIPTTTSQ
+499 
-512 LTNNSGYI
+512 
-520 TSAGAPVQT
+520 
-529 VNGKTGAVQLTATD
+529 
-543 VGAISAADISQT
+543 AISTDNISQT
-555 LGNSSTKVPSEKAV
+555 LGNSETKVPSEKAV
-569 VDAMSAAGYGDML
+569 AQAMSAAGYGDML
-582 KAKYA
+582 KANYA
-587 NNSTDDTVDKAFSDA
+587 TKSDSIVDKSYADENGDNIASTYLPKFKLLNNTDA
-602 NGKNIADTYVPKD
+602 NS
-615 GGTLNNVNANT
+615 
-626 LITTGNYL
+626 LITSQICVIGAGN
-634 IGEGCTNFPDG
+634 TNLPDEAT
-645 SQGSVVQV
+645 GSVLFVAGDGTNAFQIIV
-653 VGAGGS
+653 V
-659 AYQTTVIYATNTY
+659 YATNTLN
-672 AHRAYNG
+672 HRAYKDG
-679 TTWTAWKDA
+679 AWTIWRNTEAKTSTD
-688 NGAVVSATQPQY
+688 SATNFDAYGLGFITEE